1 MKRSEM
7 LEKMIKCFETCQ
19 NDLKYDTSKSLDRVL
34 EVCEEHMIRLETVG
48 DDEVTEVGW
57 EQE

>member
-7 LEKMIKCFETCQ
+7 LKKMIKCFGTCQ
-19 NDLKYDTSKSLDRVL
+19 NDLKYGTSKSLDRVL

-48 DDEVTEVGW
+48 DNEEV
-57 EQE
+57 